1 MKNDFL
7 LAIAQLAGE
16 KNLPKEVVFDAVE
29 AALASAYKKD
39 QASAGNIVVKI
50 DPNTGTAHFFSRRTV
65 VDEVTDP
72 KIELTLKEARA
83 LSPGSVLG
91 EHVDQEVAAKPAGR
105 IAAQAA
111 KQVVLDRLRA
121 AEREVVFEEYAGRE
135 GDIISGAVQ
144 RIEGSGGHRS
154 VYIDLGKTEALLPPP
169 EQVRTEHYQPGQR
182 LKVYVAEVR
191 KDTKGPQVI
200 VSRAHKNLIKRLFE
214 LEVPEIFRGSVEIKS
229 IAREAGFRSK
239 VAVWAR
245 QEGVDPVGACVGLR
259 GIRIQN
265 VVNELGGE
273 RIDVVQWDP
282 EPERFVANALSP
294 AQVVSVSVSEE
305 DNTASVVVPDRQ
317 LSLAIGK
324 EGQNARLAAKLTGW
338 RIDIR
343 SQTAVEQERL
353 AELPPEAAII
363 AEPEPAG
370 EEREIDR
377 PAAALAPGEPVLAPQ
392 PFETPEP
399 ARPFAEPEPEPL
411 RVAAVATPTGR
422 PAALGG
428 IRFAEDLNIR
438 QPMAEP
444 VRPEG
449 GRSGK
454 KQKHR
459 KAGEQRDEI
468 ELLEAA
474 TKSKKGKR
482 GHVEEVEEEEYD
494 EYQYLTK
501 RR

>member
-83 LSPGSVLG
+83 LSPGSVIG
-91 EHVDQEVAAKPAGR
+91 DDIDFEVAAKPAGR
-105 IAAQAA
+105 IAAQTA

-169 EQVRTEHYQPGQR
+169 EQVRTEHYQPSQR

-191 KDTKGPQVI
+191 KETKGPQVI

-214 LEVPEIFRGSVEIKS
+214 LEVPEIFRGAVEIKS

-282 EPERFVANALSP
+282 EAERFVANALSP
-294 AQVVSVSVSEE
+294 AQVVSVSVTED

-343 SQTAVEQERL
+343 SQTAAEQERL
-353 AELPPEAAII
+353 AEMPPEAAIV
-363 AEPEPAG
+363 AEPGPAG
-370 EEREIDR
+370 EEREIER
-377 PAAALAPGEPVLAPQ
+377 PAAIVVTEPAAVPQ
-392 PFETPEP
+392 PLSPFETPEP
-399 ARPFAEPEPEPL
+399 ARPFAEPEPM
-411 RVAAVATPTGR
+411 RVAAVAPPMGR
-422 PAALGG
+422 PAAPGG

-438 QPMAEP
+438 QPVAEP

-454 KQKHR
+454 KQKH
-459 KAGEQRDEI
+459 KKPGEQRDEI
-468 ELLEAA
+468 ELLESA
-474 TKSKKGKR
+474 TKPKKGKR